1 MVGVGASIGSVPPHA
16 NHNCVRNVSFVNISM
31 PRTAKGIYVKS
42 NPQCEAGSTAEITN
56 ILYVHTVPPPGSQL
70 ASSLLSLCSLF
81 ALSLFSLYSLSPP
94 SHICAHTPRIT
105 KRKCVMP
112 YAAHKPPA
120 HAFSPTRNA
129 LSQHAP

>member
-81 ALSLFSLYSLSPP
+81 ALSLFSLYSLSPL
-94 SHICAHTPRIT
+94 HTFAPIPRESPNANAL
-105 KRKCVMP
+105 CLMP
-112 YAAHKPPA
+112 